1 MEDYNASTMQGLT
14 ASLAVSITL
23 LVLEQ
28 VRASSKCKRNSLAQL
43 LLNAVRT
50 VRAQDK
56 PTNTAPHPTPPPTD
70 EFKI

>member
-1 MEDYNASTMQGLT
+1 MEDCNASTMQGLT

-28 VRASSKCKRNSLAQL
+28 VLASSKCKSNSLAQF

-50 VRAQDK
+50 VHAQGKQQD
-56 PTNTAPHPTPPPTD
+56 TAPHPTPPPAED
-70 EFKI
+70 FKI